1 MSILKSLTLCFS
13 LMSICLLPLGLTFSV
28 PSVEDFDLE
37 GTAIF
42 QCQCAA
48 HACPCQKNGAPTHG
62 TCEAADFVHIHKGH
76 YGNIPLDG
84 LNAVNIGN
92 LVDQKQDRLYST
104 VYLDQTATPTQR
116 QALTAIEQFLNGAY
130 ETSPLQASPVRFVS
144 ITFNESRDK
153 TTYNITIPGILEERT
168 VLQRDSSGKPVSTE
182 TAMDG
187 WANLE
192 HYADNIKF
200 EYHDQKVQK
209 GWDHSGAYANVKYF
223 HLTKGM
229 YDRKEMLGQYGD
241 FSGHWTPE
249 QLNLIYKQGLP
260 EK

>member
-1 MSILKSLTLCFS
+1 MRKALIPSLAFVAL
-13 LMSICLLPLGLTFSV
+13 CLLPLDLSFST
-28 PSVEDFDLE
+28 PAVEDFDLE
-37 GTAIF
+37 GIAIF
-42 QCQCAA
+42 QCQCVA

-76 YGNIPLDG
+76 YGNVPLDG
-84 LNAVNIGN
+84 LDAVAIGN

-104 VYLDQTATPTQR
+104 VYLDQTANPAQR
-116 QALTAIEQFLNGAY
+116 RALTAIEQFLNGAY
-130 ETSPLQASPVRFVS
+130 ETAPLRTSPVQFVL
-144 ITFNESRDK
+144 ITFNESPDK
-153 TTYNITIPGILEERT
+153 ATYNITIPGILEERT
-168 VLQRDSSGKPVSTE
+168 FLQRDSSGKPVSTE
-182 TAMDG
+182 TAMDS

-192 HYADNIKF
+192 HYADNMKF
-200 EYHDQKVQK
+200 EYHDKEAQK

-249 QLNLIYKQGLP
+249 QLKLIRKQGLP